1 MKLPDFLQFE
11 PFNQLRQQMG
21 AEELGDFVFFDP
33 KRHLTGLE
41 LLELEKT
48 GLAAKGE
55 DLRPLGDYTLAYK
68 NARVLAYRLN
78 VEGQGIGVYHLGDC
92 LKVQQWWSV
101 DKHIDLQVAFKPP
114 EGMKVCQDCLHRL
127 RYQGFDGARSR
138 HQDYSKRIVQAFDVT
153 GFFDQYPHYP
163 IEENQVPIF

>member
-1 MKLPDFLQFE
+1 MKLPDFLQFD

-41 LLELEKT
+41 LLALGKT
-48 GLAAKGE
+48 GLPARGE

-68 NARVLAYRLN
+68 NARVLSFRLN
-78 VEGQGIGVYHLGDC
+78 AEGKPAGVYHLADC
-92 LKVQQWWSV
+92 LKVQQWANV
-101 DKHIDLQVAFKPP
+101 DKSIELQVAFEPP
-114 EGMKVCQDCLHRL
+114 QGMKVCQDCLHRL

-138 HQDYSKRIVQAFDVT
+138 HQDYSKRIVQAFDSQ
-153 GFFDQYPHYP
+153 GFFEKYPHYP
-163 IEENQVPIF
+163 IEESQAPIF

>member
-1 MKLPDFLQFE
+1 
-11 PFNQLRQQMG
+11 
-21 AEELGDFVFFDP
+21 
-33 KRHLTGLE
+33 
-41 LLELEKT
+41 LELEKT

-78 VEGQGIGVYHLGDC
+78 AEGQGIGVYHLGDC